1 MRPHLARSTCSQLQE
16 SVVYNDGCPLN
27 CVTKDLF
34 KHQRQT
40 AQPHAGK
47 IKYNEHNMLD
57 NYANIILITT
67 KLAVD

>member
-16 SVVYNDGCPLN
+16 SVGCPLN

-57 NYANIILITT
+57 NANIILITT